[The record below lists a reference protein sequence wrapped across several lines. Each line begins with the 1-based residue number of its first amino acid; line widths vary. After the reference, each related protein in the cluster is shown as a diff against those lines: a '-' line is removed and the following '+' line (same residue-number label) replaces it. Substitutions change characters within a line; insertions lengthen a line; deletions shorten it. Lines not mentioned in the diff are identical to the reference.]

1 MIQNVVEGKNITVQ
15 TPTNVILF
23 CFVNVITKATIYG
36 KYCDIFKHEVKLKNL
51 SSEINLTVIMN

>member
-15 TPTNVILF
+15 TPTNVI

-36 KYCDIFKHEVKLKNL
+36 KCRDIFKHEVKLKNL
-51 SSEINLTVIMN
+51 SSEINLRL